1 MVNSAPSAPETW
13 LVGDIGAT
21 HARFGLVSPD
31 AKLLRSRTLADEE
44 YPNIDD
50 ALAAFLAE
58 RGPLA
63 MPRQG
68 AIAIAS
74 AITGDR
80 VAMTNHPWSF
90 SVQELKARF
99 AFDRFEVINDFTA
112 LALALP
118 RLAPEDRQPVG
129 GGSAVAGTPLGVL
142 GAGVTIPGPSQSGR
156 AQTSRATQ

>member
-1 MVNSAPSAPETW
+1 MTPGPTADETW
-13 LVGDIGAT
+13 LVGDVGAT
-21 HARFGLVSPD
+21 NARFGLVSPERVVLHTRTHAVADHPTIAD
-31 AKLLRSRTLADEE
+31 AIIAYLG
-44 YPNIDD
+44 
-50 ALAAFLAE
+50 E
-58 RGPLA
+58 RGALP

-99 AFDRFEVINDFTA
+99 AFERFEVINDFTA

-118 RLAPEDRQPVG
+118 RLTEQDRVTVG
-129 GGSAVAGTPLGVL
+129 GGVPAQGAPLGVL
-142 GAGVTIPGPSQSGR
+142 GPG
-156 AQTSRATQ
+156 

>member
-1 MVNSAPSAPETW
+1 MALLPDRTSSETW

-21 HARFGLVSPD
+21 NARFGLVSPQGD
-31 AKLLRSRTLADEE
+31 RLHSRTLPVHDYPTIADAIIA
-44 YPNIDD
+44 Y
-50 ALAAFLAE
+50 LGE
-58 RGPLA
+58 RGGLP

-90 SVQELKARF
+90 SISALQSQLS
-99 AFDRFEVINDFTA
+99 FDRLEMVNDFTA

-118 RLAPEDRQPVG
+118 HLKPEDRLTVG
-129 GGSAVAGTPLGVL
+129 RGTAAR
-142 GAGVTIPGPSQSGR
+142 GA
-156 AQTSRATQ
+156 